1 MQRTH
6 SKSLVLFVLLA
17 GWTIAS
23 MPASAQTAQTG
34 LSGTI
39 VDPSGRGVPQATVEL
54 QQHETTWRRT
64 TQTGPA
70 GTYSISGLPIGTY
83 AVRVSHPAFSISESK
98 GIQLLVGQER
108 TLDFKLQLTGSAVQ
122 VEVVSSVSEIDQ
134 TSAAVQGRMV
144 QKQIEGLPINGRNW
158 SNLLPLIPGATDSG
172 TSDQRT
178 VRFAGHGRD
187 DNNTTFDGVDATGI
201 SNQPQKTGIRLA
213 IPVSAIAEFKVDST
227 LYTSESADG
236 TGGQVVLASTGGT
249 NAFHGELFEYL
260 RNDIFDAR
268 NPFASGKQPFRLN
281 QFGANVGGPVIR
293 GKTFFFVAFEAYRQR
308 LDQALTGFTPS
319 ASYRARALAQS
330 PALAPLINAFPI
342 GNITQPGDTGIDRF
356 NGLSPQRGDGNSG
369 MIRVDHRFSSTLNAF
384 LRVNVDEEVSDV
396 PLNNLKDRQVV
407 DNRPINGVLSLA
419 QVLSPRML
427 NEIKA
432 GFNQVFSRTTSL
444 TGVPYTLQV
453 SGFTN
458 LNAAQTREEDDTAA
472 SLLDTLSWTVGRH
485 MLKAG
490 VEGRRVY
497 MDPASSATGTLSY
510 TNPASFLSNQ
520 LNTASLTDLL
530 PLKRLRKNQAS
541 GYVQDEIK
549 ATRNLT
555 FNLGLRYQFFNVFHE
570 VNGRAIPFDLNT
582 CGGFCRPGA
591 QFSNPRT
598 NDLDPRV
605 AVAWA
610 PSAFE
615 GKTVVRAGFGI
626 YHGDGQ
632 LEDQNLPASND
643 QAAYSL
649 ASNQIPGLSYP
660 IAPFLA
666 TAQGILS
673 PRAQNRN
680 RKDEYSSQWGISL
693 QQDLPHHVTG
703 TLSYTGNK
711 STDLQTIT
719 YANIL
724 DPVTGARPYANF
736 GQVQYRTNDSNSS
749 FHALI
754 VSAQRHLQSNWVL
767 GANYMWSH
775 AINDGSLGGGEA
787 DIISPQNPMC
797 RSCEKASSAQDIRH
811 FFAAN
816 SVYGLPFGAGKK
828 YLSQPGL
835 ARVVLGNWSL
845 SGIATARSGLPV
857 NVTLSR
863 SASNA
868 PYGYTVNP
876 RPNLVPGVP
885 LTPPGGSTPSQWI
898 NPAAFAVPAN
908 GTFGNA
914 GRDIAEGPNFYQLD
928 LSLSKQFPV
937 GERAAIEFRS
947 EVFNAFN
954 RAQFGQPSGN
964 ITVPAQFAVIT
975 STVNTTPVGTGT
987 PRQMQFTL
995 RATF

>member
-1 MQRTH
+1 
-6 SKSLVLFVLLA
+6 
-17 GWTIAS
+17 
-23 MPASAQTAQTG
+23 
-34 LSGTI
+34 
-39 VDPSGRGVPQATVEL
+39 
-54 QQHETTWRRT
+54 
-64 TQTGPA
+64 
-70 GTYSISGLPIGTY
+70 
-83 AVRVSHPAFSISESK
+83 
-98 GIQLLVGQER
+98 
-108 TLDFKLQLTGSAVQ
+108 
-122 VEVVSSVSEIDQ
+122 
-134 TSAAVQGRMV
+134 
-144 QKQIEGLPINGRNW
+144 
-158 SNLLPLIPGATDSG
+158 
-172 TSDQRT
+172 
-178 VRFAGHGRD
+178 
-187 DNNTTFDGVDATGI
+187 
-201 SNQPQKTGIRLA
+201 
-213 IPVSAIAEFKVDST
+213 
-227 LYTSESADG
+227 
-236 TGGQVVLASTGGT
+236 
-249 NAFHGELFEYL
+249 
-260 RNDIFDAR
+260 
-268 NPFASGKQPFRLN
+268 
-281 QFGANVGGPVIR
+281 
-293 GKTFFFVAFEAYRQR
+293 
-308 LDQALTGFTPS
+308 
-319 ASYRARALAQS
+319 
-330 PALAPLINAFPI
+330 
-342 GNITQPGDTGIDRF
+342 
-356 NGLSPQRGDGNSG
+356 
-369 MIRVDHRFSSTLNAF
+369 
-384 LRVNVDEEVSDV
+384 
-396 PLNNLKDRQVV
+396 
-407 DNRPINGVLSLA
+407 
-419 QVLSPRML
+419 
-427 NEIKA
+427 
-432 GFNQVFSRTTSL
+432 
-444 TGVPYTLQV
+444 
-453 SGFTN
+453 
-458 LNAAQTREEDDTAA
+458 
-472 SLLDTLSWTVGRH
+472 
-485 MLKAG
+485 MLKTG

-510 TNPASFLSNQ
+510 TNPAAFLNNQ
-520 LNTASLTDLL
+520 LNTVSVTAPL
-530 PLKRLRKNQAS
+530 PLKRLRKNQAF

-549 ATRNLT
+549 ATRSLT

-570 VNGRAIPFDLNT
+570 VDGRAIPFDFNT
-582 CGGFCRPGA
+582 CGGFCPAGA

-610 PSAFE
+610 PLVFQ

-626 YHGDGQ
+626 YNGDGQ

-649 ASNQIPGLSYP
+649 ASNQISGLSYP

-703 TLSYTGNK
+703 TLSYSGNK

-724 DPVTGARPYANF
+724 DPVTGTRPYAAF
-736 GQVQYRTNDSNSS
+736 GQVQYRTDDSNSS

-754 VSAQRHLQSNWVL
+754 ISAQRHLQSDWVL

-797 RSCEKASSAQDIRH
+797 RSCEKASSAQDVRH

-816 SVYGLPFGAGKK
+816 SVYSFPFGAGKK

-835 ARVVLGNWSL
+835 ARVMLGNWSL

-885 LTPPGGSTPSQWI
+885 LTPAGGSTPSQWI
-898 NPAAFAVPAN
+898 NPAAFAIPAN

-914 GRDIAEGPNFYQLD
+914 GRNIAEGPNFYQID
-928 LSLSKQFPV
+928 LSLSKQFPI
-937 GERAAIEFRS
+937 GERASIEFRS
-947 EVFNAFN
+947 EVFNTFN
-954 RAQFGQPSGN
+954 RAQYGQPSGN

-987 PRQMQFTL
+987 PRQMQFMV